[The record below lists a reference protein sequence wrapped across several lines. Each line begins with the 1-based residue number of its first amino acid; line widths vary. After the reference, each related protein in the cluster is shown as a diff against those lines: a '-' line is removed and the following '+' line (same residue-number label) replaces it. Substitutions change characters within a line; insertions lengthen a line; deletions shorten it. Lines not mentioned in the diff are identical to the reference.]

1 MSLGLCIFPAG
12 RVSNVSLS
20 CFARGFRR
28 RESLIV
34 NSPSTGY
41 LVLCIFYG
49 NLISKTMFAKF
60 HEQSHDLTFHQ
71 KQSQSLHHLEFPLFL
86 ILRLIAQSDLDYCYL
101 TQLF

>member
-1 MSLGLCIFPAG
+1 
-12 RVSNVSLS
+12 
-20 CFARGFRR
+20 
-28 RESLIV
+28 
-34 NSPSTGY
+34 
-41 LVLCIFYG
+41 
-49 NLISKTMFAKF
+49 MFVKF

>member
-1 MSLGLCIFPAG
+1 
-12 RVSNVSLS
+12 
-20 CFARGFRR
+20 
-28 RESLIV
+28 
-34 NSPSTGY
+34 
-41 LVLCIFYG
+41 
-49 NLISKTMFAKF
+49 MFAKF